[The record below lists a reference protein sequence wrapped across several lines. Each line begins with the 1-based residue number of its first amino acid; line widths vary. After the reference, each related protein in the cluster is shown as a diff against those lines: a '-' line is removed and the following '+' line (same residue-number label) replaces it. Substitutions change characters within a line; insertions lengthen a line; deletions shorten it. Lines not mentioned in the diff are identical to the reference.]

1 MKSDNIILD
10 KSFGFAVRIV
20 RLHKYLC
27 RHSERIMSKQLLR
40 CGTSIGANVR
50 EALRGQSRSDFAAKM
65 NIALKEAYESEYWLE
80 LLHATEYLSDVQFD
94 SIFAECRDL
103 TNILSKI
110 VITTKGTE
118 QKV

>member
-80 LLHATEYLSDVQFD
+80 QLHATEYLSDAQFD

>member
-1 MKSDNIILD
+1 MKKDNIILD

-40 CGTSIGANVR
+40 CGTSVGANVR

-80 LLHATEYLSDVQFD
+80 LLHETGYLDDVQFD
-94 SIFAECRDL
+94 SIFSECREL

-110 VITTKGTE
+110 VITTKNTE
-118 QKV
+118 KI